1 MATHELVKIDSLEVC
16 SAQNPLER
24 CDVCGSCDIIE
35 TREGYTCRDCGIVL
49 EVQKLEY
56 HRPYDA
62 EIVQYAVLGKTQMG
76 YRHERR
82 ATKNSVRLEGLNR
95 LDSHRTSEENVLIS
109 AKIAIKSILT
119 NLDFPLGDSVSVLE
133 IFKKIRAQLGKGTKY
148 RSAEMLV
155 PCVIYFYYKR
165 NNTPINEKK
174 LIDVSKISKK
184 NFNEFKIT
192 MVKLWPQYKDRD
204 RKEYIIQ
211 RILEITE
218 HFDLGMPFYYQSFK
232 ILSRFYE
239 SVKNT
244 KDDVIVGLVTSITLL
259 CSQPEGVSVSAI
271 CERLGIKMSTIH
283 RQVERRVIERFKVPG
298 FRSLVKS
305 ASLLKK
311 VMAKLGV
318 LEPAFVDVDGEPV
331 DYEGS
336 LVDSADL
343 VQVIL
348 GNATQVF
355 NNLNESKDFYLFL
368 KSINGYFFASIIQN
382 HNNYINS
389 DKRFVNYNQKKI
401 KSAGK
406 VGNKE
411 IIKLELWKYYN
422 PKGPPLTC

>member
-1 MATHELVKIDSLEVC
+1 MKINSLEMKP
-16 SAQNPLER
+16 SQNSLER
-24 CDVCGSCDIIE
+24 CDICGSFDIVE
-35 TREGYTCRDCGIVL
+35 TREGYTCRNCGIVL

-62 EIVQYAVLGKTQMG
+62 DIVQYAVLGKTQMG
-76 YRHERR
+76 YRSERR
-82 ATKNSVRLEGLNR
+82 ATKNSVRLEGLNK

-119 NLDFPLGDSVSVLE
+119 NLDFPLSDSVSVLE

-165 NNTPINEKK
+165 NNTPISEKE
-174 LIDVSKISKK
+174 LLEVSQISKK
-184 NFNEFKIT
+184 DFNEFKIT

-259 CSQPEGVSVSAI
+259 CSQHEGVSVSTL

-283 RQVERRVIERFKVPG
+283 RQVERRVMERFKVPG

-318 LEPAFVDVDGEPV
+318 LDPSFIDIDGESV
-331 DYEGS
+331 DYEES
-336 LVDSADL
+336 LVDGADI

-368 KSINGYFFASIIQN
+368 KSINGYLFATVIQN

-389 DKRFVNYNQKKI
+389 DKRFVNYNQKII
-401 KSAGK
+401 KSAER

-411 IIKLELWKYYN
+411 IIKLELWRYYN

>member
-1 MATHELVKIDSLEVC
+1 MATHELVKIDSLEM
-16 SAQNPLER
+16 SPPQNPLEC
-24 CDVCGSCDIIE
+24 CDVCGSCDIVE

-62 EIVQYAVLGKTQMG
+62 DIVQYAVLGKTQMG
-76 YRHERR
+76 YRSERR
-82 ATKNSVRLEGLNR
+82 ATKNSVRLEGLNK
-95 LDSHRTSEENVLIS
+95 LDSHHTSEENVLIS

-119 NLDFPLGDSVSVLE
+119 NLDFPLSDSVSVLE

-165 NNTPINEKK
+165 NNTPISEKE
-174 LIDVSKISKK
+174 LLEVSQISKK
-184 NFNEFKIT
+184 DFNEFKIT

-259 CSQPEGVSVSAI
+259 CSQHEGVSVSTL

-283 RQVERRVIERFKVPG
+283 RQVERRVMERFKVPG

-318 LEPAFVDVDGEPV
+318 LAPSFIDIDGESV
-331 DYEGS
+331 DYEES
-336 LVDSADL
+336 LVDGADI

-368 KSINGYFFASIIQN
+368 KSINGYLFATVIQN

-389 DKRFVNYNQKKI
+389 DKRFVNYNQKII
-401 KSAGK
+401 KSAER

-411 IIKLELWKYYN
+411 IIKLELWRYYN